1 MKTKRHD
8 SILADA
14 RRQFAAKRRGRKFSH
29 LFEAKKHNWKL
40 IIPIVAGLIFFV
52 NYSALISKK
61 SHPISS
67 FLDFF
72 INFFLGKLAISPYI
86 LMYFFSLLSSESPPL
101 LEPEMPYN
109 SISDLPYIFSLLK
122 VYIEIKINITYQ
134 HLYYS
139 SLSLRR
145 TPRDQTSNSC

>member
-101 LEPEMPYN
+101 LEPEMPYEC
-109 SISDLPYIFSLLK
+109 K
-122 VYIEIKINITYQ
+122 V
-134 HLYYS
+134 
-139 SLSLRR
+139 SLSIH
-145 TPRDQTSNSC
+145 NSYRLQRAGTKMRAVLQMHISWEIWSEEIL